1 MAEASR
7 LSGTGPEHLRS
18 GLVLATVSALSFG
31 LSGAVARGLFD
42 AGWSPGAA
50 VLVRIAMA
58 AAVLVVPAALSLRGR
73 WSVLRRN
80 APTVVVYGV
89 LAVAGAQL
97 CYFQAVTS
105 LDVGVAL
112 LIEYLAPLA
121 VVGWMWAVHHQRPGR
136 ATVVGAALA
145 AGGLVLLLDVLS
157 GAQLSVP
164 GLLWAA
170 GAMTG
175 AATYFVLSADVS
187 TGMPPIALAGGGLLV
202 GGAVLG
208 LAGVVGVLPLEVT
221 ADPVRYAPG
230 EVPWWVPA
238 GVLGLVTAALAY
250 VAGIAASRRL
260 GSRLASFVALSE
272 VVAAIVFAFVL
283 LDQVP
288 SPWQLAGA
296 ALVLAGVA
304 VVRSGEPT
312 VEAVEVVEP
321 IGG

>member
-1 MAEASR
+1 MDERSR
-7 LSGTGPEHLRS
+7 LSGAGPEHLRS
-18 GLVLATVSALSFG
+18 GLLLATASALSFG

-50 VLVRIAMA
+50 VLVRVAMA
-58 AAVLVVPAALSLRGR
+58 AAVLVVPAAMSLRGR

-80 APTVVVYGV
+80 GPMVVLYGV

-136 ATVVGAALA
+136 ATVAGAALA

-157 GAQLSVP
+157 GAELSVP

-187 TGMPPIALAGGGLLV
+187 TGMPPIALAAGGLFVGGG
-202 GGAVLG
+202 VLG
-208 LAGVVGVLPLEVT
+208 LAGLLGVLPIEVAT
-221 ADPVRYAPG
+221 DPVRYAPA
-230 EVPWWVPA
+230 EVPWFVPVL
-238 GVLGLVTAALAY
+238 VLGLVTAALAY
-250 VAGIAASRRL
+250 VTGIAASRRL
-260 GSRLASFVALSE
+260 GSRLAAFVALGE

-288 SPWQLAGA
+288 GPWQLAGA
-296 ALVLAGVA
+296 VLVLAGVA

-312 VEAVEVVEP
+312 VEVAEP
-321 IGG
+321 VAG